1 MQDQN
6 IMRVLLAG
14 WFSFEQMGA
23 SAGDLMARD
32 LACQWLQEVGVNVD
46 IATAAPFTGGVDW
59 TAVAPERYSHLVFVC
74 GPFGNGPP
82 VDAMLERFAHC
93 DKVGV
98 NLSMLQDLKQWNP
111 FDLLLERDS
120 STTARPDLVF
130 LSRTDRVPVVGV
142 ILAHRQKEYGHRAM
156 HEAINEL
163 IHKVLHER
171 GAAVVPIDT
180 RLDANATGLTT
191 PAQVESVI
199 ARMDAVVT
207 TRLHGTVLAIKNG
220 VPPVVID
227 PVREGA
233 KVERQARIIGWP
245 VFINAE
251 DVTEANLTE
260 AVRYCLTQGARDQA
274 EACHQKAYKSI
285 KSVRERLK
293 QHFND
298 NAGK

>member
-1 MQDQN
+1 
-6 IMRVLLAG
+6 MRALLAG

-32 LACQWLQEVGVNVD
+32 LVYQWLQEVGVNLD
-46 IATAAPFTGGVDW
+46 IATAAPFAGGVDW
-59 TAVAPERYSHLVFVC
+59 TAVAPERYSHVVFVC

-82 VDAMLERFAHC
+82 VDAMLDRFAHC
-93 DKVGV
+93 DKIGV

-142 ILAHRQKEYGHRAM
+142 ILAHRQKEYGQRAM
-156 HEAINEL
+156 HDAINEV
-163 IHKVLHER
+163 IHRVLKDR

-180 RLDANATGLTT
+180 RLDANANGLTT

-199 ARMDAVVT
+199 AKMDAVVT

-220 VPPVVID
+220 VPPVAID
-227 PVREGA
+227 PVRGGA
-233 KVERQARIIGWP
+233 KVERQATIIGWP
-245 VFINAE
+245 VCISAK
-251 DVTEANLTE
+251 DATEANLTE
-260 AVRYCLTQGARDQA
+260 AVNYCLTEAAREQA

-285 KSVRERLK
+285 EAVGERLK
-293 QHFND
+293 QHFKV
-298 NAGK
+298 NARR